1 MLVRG
6 GTGGGGGG
14 VVQRLGWELGKEV
27 AQISEVPGPA
37 SLAELAS
44 LPASEIK
51 DGA

>member
-1 MLVRG
+1 MLVGG
-6 GTGGGGGG
+6 GTGL
-14 VVQRLGWELGKEV
+14 VVVRGLGWELGKEV
-27 AQISEVPGPA
+27 APISEVPGPA